1 MMLYHYTSL
10 EHLAQI
16 LEDREIH
23 LTASNLL
30 KPIAPHIVNGNFV
43 DETDSY
49 KPVVWFTSVMDFG
62 RAKGAGLDGSILD
75 KTAAAIAVDSTSQN
89 FVKWET
95 WAKRNRIET
104 SWFNALK
111 RTAPLWET
119 FYITE
124 QPVPITN
131 DTRIIF
137 RPDIQQKLQQTP
149 QKEGE

>member
-1 MMLYHYTSL
+1 MNMTLYHYTSIS
-10 EHLAQI
+10 HLRQI
-16 LEDREIH
+16 LEDGEIH

-49 KPVVWFTSVMDFG
+49 KPVVWFTSMLDFSK
-62 RAKGAGLDGSILD
+62 AKGAGLEGSALD
-75 KTAAAIAVDSTSQN
+75 KTEAAIAVDLQSQN

-95 WAKRNRIET
+95 WAKRNRIKT

-119 FYITE
+119 FYVTESPVKITDE
-124 QPVPITN
+124 
-131 DTRIIF
+131 TRIIF
-137 RPDIQQKLQQTP
+137 RPDILEQLAP
-149 QKEGE
+149 HD